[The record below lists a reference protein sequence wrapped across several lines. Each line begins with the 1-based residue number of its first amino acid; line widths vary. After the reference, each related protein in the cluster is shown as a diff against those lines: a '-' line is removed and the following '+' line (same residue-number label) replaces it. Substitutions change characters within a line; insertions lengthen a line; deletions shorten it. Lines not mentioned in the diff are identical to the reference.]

1 MKNLMPTSQLLTRW
15 VLVPGAG
22 LIFGGCVAIG
32 QSGIDEATQEVS
44 ERAQKRWELVMKG
57 QMEGAYAYLSPASR
71 ETITLVDFRKRTA
84 AGRWW
89 RKIQLSKVDCRVDT
103 CQVTMILEYDLFEI
117 KGLKASIE
125 ETWIN
130 DGGTWWL
137 VAAK

>member
-1 MKNLMPTSQLLTRW
+1 MKNLISTIQFLTRW
-15 VLVPGAG
+15 VLVSGG
-22 LIFGGCVAIG
+22 SLIFYACADMGRATVD
-32 QSGIDEATQEVS
+32 QATQEVS

-71 ETITLVDFRKRTA
+71 ETITLDAFRKRTA

-89 RKIQLSKVDCRVDT
+89 RKIQLGKVDCRVDT

-117 KGLKASIE
+117 KGLKASVE

-130 DGGTWWL
+130 DGGAWWL